1 MPFLEHN
8 GLSLHYE
15 EIGSGPP
22 ILLGHSFFC
31 SGEMWRHQVPE
42 LAESHQVVTLDYRGH
57 GRSSPL
63 REDLDVY
70 DLVGDMM
77 ALLDHLGIEQ
87 AVWAG
92 LSVGG
97 MTAMRAALRYPE
109 RVRALILID
118 TDADAERAWI
128 KIKNRPMGSAT
139 RLVGLRPF
147 LPAVVRGMF
156 GSTTCRENRQLVE
169 EWKSRFATADLESMR
184 RFMAMLMH
192 RDSVVSRL
200 GEIQIPALVIVGAE
214 DRALPPPLSR
224 QIAAGLP
231 DSSLVEIPRAG
242 HLCTLEQPEAVT
254 VAMLDFLERHL
265 G

>member
-1 MPFLEHN
+1 M
-8 GLSLHYE
+8 
-15 EIGSGPP
+15 
-22 ILLGHSFFC
+22 
-31 SGEMWRHQVPE
+31 
-42 LAESHQVVTLDYRGH
+42 
-57 GRSSPL
+57 
-63 REDLDVY
+63 
-70 DLVGDMM
+70 
-77 ALLDHLGIEQ
+77 
-87 AVWAG
+87 
-92 LSVGG
+92 
-97 MTAMRAALRYPE
+97 
-109 RVRALILID
+109 
-118 TDADAERAWI
+118 
-128 KIKNRPMGSAT
+128 
-139 RLVGLRPF
+139 
-147 LPAVVRGMF
+147 
-156 GSTTCRENRQLVE
+156 E

-254 VAMLDFLERHL
+254 AAMLDFLERHL

>member
-1 MPFLEHN
+1 MPFFEHN

-22 ILLGHSFFC
+22 ILLGHSFFR
-31 SGEMWRHQVPE
+31 SGEMWRHQVPK
-42 LAESHQVVTLDYRGH
+42 LAKAHRVINPDYRGH
-57 GRSSPL
+57 GRSSRL
-63 REDLDVY
+63 REDFDVY
-70 DLVGDMM
+70 DLVEDSV
-77 ALLDHLGIEQ
+77 ALLDHLEIEQ

-97 MTAMRAALRYPE
+97 MTAMRAAIRYPE

-128 KIKNRPMGSAT
+128 QWKSRTMGAGT
-139 RLVGLRPF
+139 RFVGLRPF
-147 LPAVVRGMF
+147 LPAVVNGMF
-156 GSTTCRENRQLVE
+156 GPTTCRENRQLVE
-169 EWKSRFATADLESMR
+169 EWRARFAAVDAESMR
-184 RFMAMLMH
+184 RFLAMLMR

-224 QIAAGLP
+224 RIAAGLP
-231 DSSLVEIPRAG
+231 DSSLVEIPRVG

-254 VAMLDFLERHL
+254 TAMLDFLERNL